1 MLDIVELVNN
11 TMSWVELV
19 GALTNTNIKI
29 KEEEDGKIGI
39 LYTEFSTDLTECSE
53 LEKECRSVIVDKVN
67 MKVLAF
73 TSPNMIYNDY
83 CVITDAAITGKST
96 IITECVDG
104 TMISFY
110 HHDGGWKVATR
121 RCGDASQCFRW
132 KRKKS
137 ILHLVKE
144 CVEDWDRFL
153 ETHNPDRVYS
163 YVLVHHENRNIID
176 YTSRFGKNYRLLFL
190 LLSTDRTDGFRP
202 TYVHTEDRSPVPLVG
217 NHYLSD
223 PGNDVHITECYPDFG
238 ILDELNQQEDH
249 SLSVSDL
256 RNEGVIVTVLNP
268 TRPTYV
274 KLQTHTFRLCS
285 ENMIGDFLPGS
296 AEFYITLYQKNS
308 LDIFMNKLRNET
320 YYVTKNGATFQ
331 IKGLID
337 SMFKVLTSEILHLF
351 KLLWDI
357 KYGWQRDE
365 NKAVYQ
371 SLPQEYK
378 KMFYHLRGIY
388 FNKKI
393 QPMTIDRFVTVK
405 TVYDMLK
412 TCPASTITE
421 LVRERTTFLS
431 DPSKKISKM
440 LHEYHQNEFM
450 TKLLKVINE
459 AVEFVIQKSM
469 VTAYPK

>member
-1 MLDIVELVNN
+1 
-11 TMSWVELV
+11 
-19 GALTNTNIKI
+19 
-29 KEEEDGKIGI
+29 
-39 LYTEFSTDLTECSE
+39 
-53 LEKECRSVIVDKVN
+53 
-67 MKVLAF
+67 
-73 TSPNMIYNDY
+73 
-83 CVITDAAITGKST
+83 
-96 IITECVDG
+96 
-104 TMISFY
+104 
-110 HHDGGWKVATR
+110 
-121 RCGDASQCFRW
+121 
-132 KRKKS
+132 
-137 ILHLVKE
+137 
-144 CVEDWDRFL
+144 
-153 ETHNPDRVYS
+153 VYS

-469 VTAYPK
+469 VTAHPK